1 MLKGVA
7 ILFHKRDSLF
17 RECWILT
24 GRGVSRKD
32 RGTTFVGWY
41 YGQDTKSCYGH
52 DMDTTILC
60 IYCCC
65 YHFIG
70 WDGRYRGMGD
80 IGGQG
85 EGHPVMG

>member
-32 RGTTFVGWY
+32 RGTTFMARIQKVVMATIWIQPY
-41 YGQDTKSCYGH
+41 YVYIAVA
-52 DMDTTILC
+52 TTLSGGMAG
-60 IYCCC
+60 
-65 YHFIG
+65 IG
-70 WDGRYRGMGD
+70 VWG
-80 IGGQG
+80 I
-85 EGHPVMG
+85 